1 MPCVKR
7 KLLLLA
13 LTAWIAL
20 APSAAFASYQSC
32 ECFCG
37 IQGAGA
43 TSEGAMESS
52 TCQEKCADIAEK
64 KPGTKFVGCFTDP
77 QFYPDR
83 NPKCWT
89 QDACSEWKGYNGITP
104 ITAEWGDGQMPYDC
118 AKTKT
123 SQQEQHYCYP
133 EDAKYTLNVPI
144 GSISSVDNLP
154 AYINGI
160 YTWLLPAA
168 ALIAVVMMMLGGL
181 QYVMSRGKE
190 KYITKG
196 KDRITNAITGLV
208 ILLSIFVI
216 LNIIDPRLTVLNS
229 LKLPMMK
236 EVTLLDVNSSCE
248 RLEDDDVGY
257 KVDLVTAPESC
268 GGTGRI
274 SDSSGLVS
282 GAIGSWKEGDLCE
295 YMKCTG
301 ADEGKVCMAEGT
313 TKVCK
318 SCADVTNPTPS
329 SCSAL
334 SDTGPGK
341 GTQLYCEYDSITKGC
356 MTPGEALPRNQGIN
370 CAQMKVWAAAKSTDV
385 MRGVSEA
392 VPLGCRVYER
402 LTVARSLAGAGVS
415 TRSSFSSD
423 INSSSW
429 NGELLKKVC
438 EDDFCGVADYLHA
451 ITCEYTT
458 GEATDSEA
466 TIASVLDFFGVP
478 VNKSVGHYCNTF

>member
-7 KLLLLA
+7 KLFLLA
-13 LTAWIAL
+13 LTAWFAL

-32 ECFCG
+32 DCFCG
-37 IQGAGA
+37 VPGAGA

-52 TCQEKCADIAEK
+52 TCQAKCADIAKK
-64 KPGTKFVGCFTDP
+64 KPDTKFVGCFTDP

-89 QDACSEWKGYNGITP
+89 EEACSAWKGYNGITP
-104 ITAEWGDGQMPYDC
+104 ITADWDKGQMPYDC

-123 SQQEQHYCYP
+123 SQKEQHYCYA
-133 EDAKYTLNVPI
+133 EDAEYKLNVPI

-216 LNIIDPRLTVLNS
+216 LNLVDPRLTVLNS

-236 EVTLLDVNSSCE
+236 EVTLLDVDSSCE
-248 RLEDDDVGY
+248 RLGDSDVGY

-282 GAIGSWKEGDLCE
+282 GAVGSWKEGDLCE

-301 ADEGKVCMAEGT
+301 ADQGKVCIADGT
-313 TKVCK
+313 AKVCK
-318 SCADVTNPTPS
+318 SCAEVPDATS
-329 SCSAL
+329 STCSAL
-334 SDTGPGK
+334 ADTGRGEEI
-341 GTQLYCEYDSITKGC
+341 QVYCEYDSNLKGC
-356 MTPGEALPRNQGIN
+356 VTAGNSFPSMQGID
-370 CAQMKVWAAAKSTDV
+370 CAELRAQSGVEEKGSPQGCKVYQDLTAKRSYSSSLTS
-385 MRGVSEA
+385 SERE
-392 VPLGCRVYER
+392 P
-402 LTVARSLAGAGVS
+402 
-415 TRSSFSSD
+415 FSSD
-423 INSSSW
+423 IDSSSW
-429 NGELLKKVC
+429 DGKLLKKIC
-438 EDDFCGVADYLHA
+438 EEDFCEVADYVGA
-451 ITCEYTT
+451 NGCNYST
-458 GEATDSEA
+458 GTAADLESYFAKGF
-466 TIASVLDFFGVP
+466 DFFGLP
-478 VNKSVGHYCNTF
+478 VNKSVGHYCNTY